1 MAGLKWP
8 PEMYPKA
15 SIAAVTARPPARAPG
30 SGLDCGRV
38 KSGTPSPASTRN
50 SVPNASAPSL
60 DRSPGR
66 TPLSPAG
73 CRWSV
78 GGTDTGVL
86 MAGKILCFGQRG
98 TPLTSEAGPRSL
110 AAKSGRLLNPSLSSD
125 DPGPGIES
133 WLSQQGKF
141 ACMSND
147 PGAVPSPESRIHGC
161 LLGGALGDSLGYA
174 VEFDQID
181 EIRRRF
187 GAAGLRDFSMLDGG
201 THFSDDTQ
209 MTLYT
214 VDGIVEALEWAN
226 SGVGADANACV
237 WLAYLRWLDTQGVP
251 VPESAPRPQPRWIDG
266 QEVLRHR
273 RAPGNA
279 CLSGLA
285 TGEMGTVFR
294 QVNPDSKGC
303 GTVMRSAPFGLVPHI
318 PADAVYKLSAD
329 AASLT
334 HGHPCARQSAGVFS
348 LLIHSL
354 VQDGSLAEAAQD
366 ALARVLADDEAA
378 PELRERLEAAVRL
391 AGEAGAASV
400 LSPEDLV
407 RELGEGWVAEE
418 ALA

>member
-1 MAGLKWP
+1 
-8 PEMYPKA
+8 
-15 SIAAVTARPPARAPG
+15 
-30 SGLDCGRV
+30 
-38 KSGTPSPASTRN
+38 
-50 SVPNASAPSL
+50 
-60 DRSPGR
+60 
-66 TPLSPAG
+66 
-73 CRWSV
+73 
-78 GGTDTGVL
+78 
-86 MAGKILCFGQRG
+86 
-98 TPLTSEAGPRSL
+98 
-110 AAKSGRLLNPSLSSD
+110 
-125 DPGPGIES
+125 
-133 WLSQQGKF
+133 
-141 ACMSND
+141 MSNE
-147 PGAVPSPESRIHGC
+147 PGTVPSPESRIHGC

-174 VEFDQID
+174 VEFDPIG

-187 GAAGLRDFSMLDGG
+187 GAAGLRDFDVLDGG
-201 THFSDDTQ
+201 SHFSDDTQ

-285 TGEMGTVFR
+285 TGQMGTIAR
-294 QVNPDSKGC
+294 PVNPASKGC

-318 PADAVYKLSAD
+318 PADSVYKLSSD

-334 HGHPCARQSAGVFS
+334 HGHPSARQSAGAFS

-354 VQDGSLAEAAQD
+354 IQGSSLAEAAQD
-366 ALARVLADDEAA
+366 ALARVLADDGAA
-378 PELRERLEAAVRL
+378 PELRERLDAAIRL
-391 AGEAGAASV
+391 AGEAVGDPVSGSV

-418 ALA
+418 ALAVGLYAVLATATPSGGDAPPNPVAHFKAAIAVAINHSGDSDSTGSIAGNILGAHYGTACLPAEWLAALEAPEVIRGMAGQLVAVTSA